1 MELRIKKIQNAG
13 DISSE
18 FIELTAIDPVNLKN
32 FILSD
37 SYNTHSTKIVRNHT
51 YWFPELI
58 VNAGT
63 TIRLN
68 TRKGLNN
75 LKLANLY
82 WNLDEPLWKDKLI
95 AAYLIRIDD
104 YLPFP
109 DSKGFSDSLFL
120 SLIHI
125 SEPTRPY

>member
-13 DISSE
+13 DIRSE
-18 FIELTAIDPVNLKN
+18 YIELTASTSTNLKN

-37 SYNTHSTKIVRNHT
+37 SFYTHSGEDCKKHT
-51 YWFPELI
+51 FWFPELN

-68 TRKGLNN
+68 TRKGMNN

-82 WNLDEPLWKDKLI
+82 WNLDEALWKEKFI
-95 AAYLIRIDD
+95 SAYLIRIDD
-104 YLPFP
+104 YLPYP
-109 DSKGFSDSLFL
+109 DTKGFMDTLFSSD
-120 SLIHI
+120 
-125 SEPTRPY
+125 

>member
-13 DISSE
+13 DIRSE
-18 FIELTAIDPVNLKN
+18 YIELTASTNTNLKN

-37 SYNTHSTKIVRNHT
+37 SFYTHSGEDCKKHT
-51 YWFPELI
+51 FWFPELT

-68 TRKGLNN
+68 TRKGMNN

-82 WNLDEPLWKDKLI
+82 WNLDEALWKEKFI
-95 AAYLIRIDD
+95 SAYLIKIDD
-104 YLPFP
+104 YSPYP
-109 DSKGFSDSLFL
+109 DTKGFLDTLFSSD
-120 SLIHI
+120 
-125 SEPTRPY
+125 